1 MTYAYDIYD
10 VFADEP
16 LAGNPLAIVYGAE
29 GIEPERMQAVARE
42 FNLSET
48 VFVLAPEQGQ
58 SARIRI
64 FTPGR
69 ELPFA
74 GHPTVG
80 TAIAVARRDGVDRLG
95 QGIVTLE
102 EEIGPVRC
110 GVRFDETGAF
120 AEFDLPAVSRPAGD
134 GPAPADLARLLGI
147 AEVEVGFENHAPGLW
162 DGGVPYMLV
171 PVRDPL
177 VAGECRLDVAAW
189 GAVAP
194 RVNGIVADIYVYT
207 RGPDTGTFHARM
219 FGPSHGIPEDP
230 ATGSAV
236 ASLAGALVHYDKPLD
251 GTNAVTVAQGVEMGR
266 PSRIMLEMEVEG
278 GELTGGR
285 IGGHA
290 VRVASGELHL

>member
-1 MTYAYDIYD
+1 MTHPYEIYD
-10 VFADEP
+10 VFTDVA
-16 LAGNPLAIVYGAE
+16 LAGNPLAIVHGAE
-29 GIEPERMQAVARE
+29 MFPIERMQAVARE

-48 VFVLAPEQGQ
+48 VFVMPAEAGQ

-64 FTPGR
+64 FTPNG

-80 TAIAVARRDGVDRLG
+80 TAIAVARRDGIDALG

-110 GVRFDETGAF
+110 GVRFDEAGAF
-120 AEFDLPAVSRPAGD
+120 AEFDLPTVSRPVGD
-134 GPAPADLARLLGI
+134 GLPPADLARLLGI
-147 AEVEVGFENHAPGLW
+147 AEIEVGFENHAPGLW

-177 VAGECRLDVAAW
+177 VAGEVKLDVAAW
-189 GAVAP
+189 NAAVP
-194 RVNGIVADIYVYT
+194 RVNGHAADPYIYT
-207 RGPDTGTFHARM
+207 RGPETGTFHARM
-219 FGPSHGIPEDP
+219 FGPSHAIPEDP

-236 ASLAGALVHYDKPLD
+236 ASLAGALVHFDKPLD
-251 GTNAVTVAQGVEMGR
+251 GTTAVTIAQGVEMGR
-266 PSRIMLEMEVEG
+266 PSRIMLEMEVEDG
-278 GELTGGR
+278 ALTGGR

-290 VRVASGELHL
+290 VRVASGELDL